1 MALCFD
7 SVTQGGG
14 LTTMPP
20 LWYTTPI
27 LNTVNLFNLE
37 RLLTEVQDYE
47 QICVNDE
54 RGRGADI
61 FKKTVYFK
69 FLFK

>member
-1 MALCFD
+1 MTLCFD
-7 SVTQGGG
+7 SVKQGVE
-14 LTTMPP
+14 LTTKTVQC
-20 LWYTTPI
+20 LHYAK
-27 LNTVNLFNLE
+27 TVNLFNLK